1 MQKYPFVQKSNY
13 DFFLL
18 LLVIE
23 ISITYVNKCI
33 FFTYVCFFMFLGP
46 SVILLF
52 NKTCFVIRK
61 LKLAFF
67 NFFLFYLFT
76 STKNFYYF

>member
-23 ISITYVNKCI
+23 ISITYVNQCI

-67 NFFLFYLFT
+67 IFFLFYLFT